1 MHSHSHSH
9 SHLQVQCVKAAAVAN
24 VDRIL
29 FEKDLFTFLNSF
41 WQTFLCNYF
50 EIASRAPADGGQRTR
65 RTAGNHLNGIR
76 SNDDQPKIK
85 HHYRDRSR
93 VCLFVCGSRCC
104 ASSLAMGACQM
115 LFRGGAYGNKVC
127 VNVKNLT
134 TIAEDRR
141 TTDRQTDNGRTDS
154 WP

>member
-1 MHSHSHSH
+1 MPRER
-9 SHLQVQCVKAAAVAN
+9 QPT
-24 VDRIL
+24 R
-29 FEKDLFTFLNSF
+29 
-41 WQTFLCNYF
+41 
-50 EIASRAPADGGQRTR
+50 RTR

-141 TTDRQTDNGRTDS
+141 TTDGWTDNGRTTDGQRTDGQLTITGNVNLLCVQS
-154 WP
+154 KFASENEHESESYNGLWAHYS